1 MSYKEL
7 FTAVKSAGQEALLLS
22 DDVRNKVL
30 CDVADAIMNNVDN
43 LLGANAK
50 DLARMDKDNPLYD
63 RLMLNTE
70 RLEAIASDMRHV
82 ATLPS
87 PLGKTLSERTLDNG
101 LNLRRVSVPFGVIG
115 IIYEA
120 RPNVS
125 FDVFS
130 LCFKS
135 GNACLLKGGKD
146 ADDSNKAI
154 IELIHQVLS
163 NNGINIHVVELLPAT
178 HEATEALLSALP
190 EIRSMLKMDAEAGF
204 MGDPAA
210 KNVSEII
217 LSYPGFKAI
226 AVHRLGHFLHNL
238 GVPYIP
244 RMLNEEIHSKTG
256 VDINPG
262 ATIGDHFFIDH
273 GTGVVIGETTVIG
286 SYVKIYQGVTLGAL
300 SFPKDACGMLLRDIK
315 RHPTIG
321 DHVTIYANASVLGPI
336 TVGDHS
342 VVGSNAWV
350 KEDIPPYSRVL
361 PSGTETKIIQRKPR

>member
-1 MSYKEL
+1 MKFDYSPYLDSYFDSFERTKGSFE
-7 FTAVKSAGQEALLLS
+7 ERNLLLPS
-22 DDVRNKVL
+22 GEDIKKLIDEYFS
-30 CDVADAIMNNVDN
+30 
-43 LLGANAK
+43 LLFPGGEEFSS
-50 DLARMDKDNPLYD
+50 P
-63 RLMLNTE
+63 LML
-70 RLEAIASDMRHV
+70 
-82 ATLPS
+82 
-87 PLGKTLSERTLDNG
+87 K
-101 LNLRRVSVPFGVIG
+101 GVISRHMEAFSDLLYQSSKISWRT
-115 IIYEA
+115 IISREEA
-120 RPNVS
+120 S
-125 FDVFS
+125 
-130 LCFKS
+130 K
-135 GNACLLKGGKD
+135 
-146 ADDSNKAI
+146 KAK
-154 IELIHQVLS
+154 
-163 NNGINIHVVELLPAT
+163 
-178 HEATEALLSALP
+178 EATGALLSALP

-342 VVGSNAWV
+342 VIGSNAWV

>member
-1 MSYKEL
+1 MKFDYSPYLDSYFDSFERTKGSFE
-7 FTAVKSAGQEALLLS
+7 ERNLLLPS
-22 DDVRNKVL
+22 GEDIKKLIDEYFS
-30 CDVADAIMNNVDN
+30 
-43 LLGANAK
+43 LLFPGGEEFSS
-50 DLARMDKDNPLYD
+50 P
-63 RLMLNTE
+63 LML
-70 RLEAIASDMRHV
+70 
-82 ATLPS
+82 
-87 PLGKTLSERTLDNG
+87 K
-101 LNLRRVSVPFGVIG
+101 GVISRHMEAFSDLLYQSSKISWRT
-115 IIYEA
+115 IISREEA
-120 RPNVS
+120 S
-125 FDVFS
+125 
-130 LCFKS
+130 K
-135 GNACLLKGGKD
+135 
-146 ADDSNKAI
+146 KAR
-154 IELIHQVLS
+154 
-163 NNGINIHVVELLPAT
+163 
-178 HEATEALLSALP
+178 EATGALLSALP
-190 EIRSMLKMDAEAGF
+190 EIRSRLKMDAEAGF

>member
-1 MSYKEL
+1 
-7 FTAVKSAGQEALLLS
+7 
-22 DDVRNKVL
+22 
-30 CDVADAIMNNVDN
+30 
-43 LLGANAK
+43 
-50 DLARMDKDNPLYD
+50 
-63 RLMLNTE
+63 ML
-70 RLEAIASDMRHV
+70 
-82 ATLPS
+82 
-87 PLGKTLSERTLDNG
+87 K
-101 LNLRRVSVPFGVIG
+101 GVISRHMEAFSDLLYQSSKISWRT
-115 IIYEA
+115 IISREEA
-120 RPNVS
+120 S
-125 FDVFS
+125 
-130 LCFKS
+130 K
-135 GNACLLKGGKD
+135 
-146 ADDSNKAI
+146 KAR
-154 IELIHQVLS
+154 
-163 NNGINIHVVELLPAT
+163 
-178 HEATEALLSALP
+178 EATGALLSALP

>member
-1 MSYKEL
+1 MKFDYSPYLDSYFDSFERTKGSFE
-7 FTAVKSAGQEALLLS
+7 ERNLLLPS
-22 DDVRNKVL
+22 GEDIKKLIDEYFS
-30 CDVADAIMNNVDN
+30 
-43 LLGANAK
+43 LLFPGGEEFSS
-50 DLARMDKDNPLYD
+50 P
-63 RLMLNTE
+63 LML
-70 RLEAIASDMRHV
+70 
-82 ATLPS
+82 
-87 PLGKTLSERTLDNG
+87 K
-101 LNLRRVSVPFGVIG
+101 GVISRHMEAFSDLLYQSSKISWRT
-115 IIYEA
+115 IISREEA
-120 RPNVS
+120 S
-125 FDVFS
+125 
-130 LCFKS
+130 K
-135 GNACLLKGGKD
+135 
-146 ADDSNKAI
+146 KAR
-154 IELIHQVLS
+154 
-163 NNGINIHVVELLPAT
+163 
-178 HEATEALLSALP
+178 EATGALLSALP
-190 EIRSMLKMDAEAGF
+190 EIRSILKMDAEAGF

>member
-1 MSYKEL
+1 MKFDYSPYLDSYFDSFERTKGSFE
-7 FTAVKSAGQEALLLS
+7 ERNLLLPS
-22 DDVRNKVL
+22 GEDIKKLIDEYFS
-30 CDVADAIMNNVDN
+30 
-43 LLGANAK
+43 LLFPGGEEFSS
-50 DLARMDKDNPLYD
+50 P
-63 RLMLNTE
+63 LML
-70 RLEAIASDMRHV
+70 
-82 ATLPS
+82 
-87 PLGKTLSERTLDNG
+87 K
-101 LNLRRVSVPFGVIG
+101 GVISRHMEAFSDLLYQSSKISWRT
-115 IIYEA
+115 IIPREEA
-120 RPNVS
+120 S
-125 FDVFS
+125 
-130 LCFKS
+130 K
-135 GNACLLKGGKD
+135 
-146 ADDSNKAI
+146 KAR
-154 IELIHQVLS
+154 
-163 NNGINIHVVELLPAT
+163 
-178 HEATEALLSALP
+178 EATGKLLSALP

>member
-1 MSYKEL
+1 MKFDYSPYLDSYFDSFERTKGSFE
-7 FTAVKSAGQEALLLS
+7 ERNLLLPS
-22 DDVRNKVL
+22 GEDIKKLIDEYFS
-30 CDVADAIMNNVDN
+30 
-43 LLGANAK
+43 LLFPGGEEFSS
-50 DLARMDKDNPLYD
+50 P
-63 RLMLNTE
+63 LML
-70 RLEAIASDMRHV
+70 
-82 ATLPS
+82 
-87 PLGKTLSERTLDNG
+87 K
-101 LNLRRVSVPFGVIG
+101 GVISRHMEAFSDLLYQSSKISWRT
-115 IIYEA
+115 IISREEA
-120 RPNVS
+120 S
-125 FDVFS
+125 
-130 LCFKS
+130 K
-135 GNACLLKGGKD
+135 
-146 ADDSNKAI
+146 KAR
-154 IELIHQVLS
+154 
-163 NNGINIHVVELLPAT
+163 
-178 HEATEALLSALP
+178 EATGALLSALP

-300 SFPKDACGMLLRDIK
+300 SFPKDACGTLLRDIK
-315 RHPTIG
+315 RHPTVG

>member
-1 MSYKEL
+1 MKFDYSPYLDSYFDSFERTKGSFE
-7 FTAVKSAGQEALLLS
+7 ERNLLLPS
-22 DDVRNKVL
+22 GEDIKKLIDEYFS
-30 CDVADAIMNNVDN
+30 
-43 LLGANAK
+43 LLFPGGEEFSS
-50 DLARMDKDNPLYD
+50 P
-63 RLMLNTE
+63 LML
-70 RLEAIASDMRHV
+70 
-82 ATLPS
+82 
-87 PLGKTLSERTLDNG
+87 K
-101 LNLRRVSVPFGVIG
+101 GVISRHMEAFSDLLYQSSKISWRT
-115 IIYEA
+115 IISREEA
-120 RPNVS
+120 S
-125 FDVFS
+125 
-130 LCFKS
+130 K
-135 GNACLLKGGKD
+135 
-146 ADDSNKAI
+146 KAR
-154 IELIHQVLS
+154 
-163 NNGINIHVVELLPAT
+163 
-178 HEATEALLSALP
+178 EATGALLSALP

-315 RHPTIG
+315 RQPTIG

>member
-1 MSYKEL
+1 MKFDYSPYLDSYFDSFERTKGSFE
-7 FTAVKSAGQEALLLS
+7 ERNLLLPS
-22 DDVRNKVL
+22 GEDIKKLIDEYFS
-30 CDVADAIMNNVDN
+30 
-43 LLGANAK
+43 LLFPGGEEFSS
-50 DLARMDKDNPLYD
+50 P
-63 RLMLNTE
+63 LML
-70 RLEAIASDMRHV
+70 
-82 ATLPS
+82 
-87 PLGKTLSERTLDNG
+87 K
-101 LNLRRVSVPFGVIG
+101 GVISRHMEAFSDLLYQSSKISWRT
-115 IIYEA
+115 IISREEA
-120 RPNVS
+120 S
-125 FDVFS
+125 
-130 LCFKS
+130 K
-135 GNACLLKGGKD
+135 
-146 ADDSNKAI
+146 KAR
-154 IELIHQVLS
+154 
-163 NNGINIHVVELLPAT
+163 
-178 HEATEALLSALP
+178 EATGALLSALP

-238 GVPYIP
+238 GVPYSP

>member
-1 MSYKEL
+1 MKFDYSPYLDSYFDSFERTKGSFE
-7 FTAVKSAGQEALLLS
+7 ERNLLLPS
-22 DDVRNKVL
+22 GEDIKKLIDEYFS
-30 CDVADAIMNNVDN
+30 
-43 LLGANAK
+43 LLFPGGEEFSS
-50 DLARMDKDNPLYD
+50 P
-63 RLMLNTE
+63 LML
-70 RLEAIASDMRHV
+70 
-82 ATLPS
+82 
-87 PLGKTLSERTLDNG
+87 K
-101 LNLRRVSVPFGVIG
+101 GVISRHMEAFSDLLYQSSKISWRT
-115 IIYEA
+115 IISREEA
-120 RPNVS
+120 S
-125 FDVFS
+125 
-130 LCFKS
+130 K
-135 GNACLLKGGKD
+135 
-146 ADDSNKAI
+146 KAR
-154 IELIHQVLS
+154 
-163 NNGINIHVVELLPAT
+163 
-178 HEATEALLSALP
+178 EATGDLLSALP

-300 SFPKDACGMLLRDIK
+300 FFPKDACGMLLRDIK

>member
-1 MSYKEL
+1 MKFDYSPYLDSYFDSFERTKGSFE
-7 FTAVKSAGQEALLLS
+7 ERNLLLPS
-22 DDVRNKVL
+22 GEDIKKLIDEYFS
-30 CDVADAIMNNVDN
+30 
-43 LLGANAK
+43 LLFPGGEEFSS
-50 DLARMDKDNPLYD
+50 P
-63 RLMLNTE
+63 LML
-70 RLEAIASDMRHV
+70 
-82 ATLPS
+82 
-87 PLGKTLSERTLDNG
+87 K
-101 LNLRRVSVPFGVIG
+101 GVISRHMEAFSDLLYQSSKISWRT
-115 IIYEA
+115 IISREEA
-120 RPNVS
+120 S
-125 FDVFS
+125 
-130 LCFKS
+130 K
-135 GNACLLKGGKD
+135 
-146 ADDSNKAI
+146 KAR
-154 IELIHQVLS
+154 
-163 NNGINIHVVELLPAT
+163 
-178 HEATEALLSALP
+178 EATGALLSALP

-226 AVHRLGHFLHNL
+226 AVHRLGHFLQNL

>member
-1 MSYKEL
+1 MKFDYSPYLDSYFDSFERTKGSFE
-7 FTAVKSAGQEALLLS
+7 ERNLLLPS
-22 DDVRNKVL
+22 GEDIKKLIDEYFS
-30 CDVADAIMNNVDN
+30 
-43 LLGANAK
+43 LLFPGGEEFSS
-50 DLARMDKDNPLYD
+50 P
-63 RLMLNTE
+63 LML
-70 RLEAIASDMRHV
+70 
-82 ATLPS
+82 
-87 PLGKTLSERTLDNG
+87 K
-101 LNLRRVSVPFGVIG
+101 GVISRHMEAFSDLLYQSSKISWRT
-115 IIYEA
+115 IISREEA
-120 RPNVS
+120 S
-125 FDVFS
+125 
-130 LCFKS
+130 K
-135 GNACLLKGGKD
+135 
-146 ADDSNKAI
+146 KAR
-154 IELIHQVLS
+154 
-163 NNGINIHVVELLPAT
+163 
-178 HEATEALLSALP
+178 EATGAILSALP

-256 VDINPG
+256 VDVNPG

>member
-1 MSYKEL
+1 MKFDYSPYLDSYFDSFERTKGSFE
-7 FTAVKSAGQEALLLS
+7 ERNLLLPS
-22 DDVRNKVL
+22 GEDIKKLIDEYFS
-30 CDVADAIMNNVDN
+30 
-43 LLGANAK
+43 LLFPGGEEFSS
-50 DLARMDKDNPLYD
+50 P
-63 RLMLNTE
+63 LML
-70 RLEAIASDMRHV
+70 
-82 ATLPS
+82 
-87 PLGKTLSERTLDNG
+87 K
-101 LNLRRVSVPFGVIG
+101 GVISRHMG
-115 IIYEA
+115 AFSDLLYQSSKISWRTIISREEA
-120 RPNVS
+120 S
-125 FDVFS
+125 
-130 LCFKS
+130 K
-135 GNACLLKGGKD
+135 
-146 ADDSNKAI
+146 KAR
-154 IELIHQVLS
+154 
-163 NNGINIHVVELLPAT
+163 
-178 HEATEALLSALP
+178 EATGKLLSALP

>member
-1 MSYKEL
+1 MKFDYSPYLDSYFDSFERTKGSFE
-7 FTAVKSAGQEALLLS
+7 ERNLLLPS
-22 DDVRNKVL
+22 GEDIKKLIDEYFS
-30 CDVADAIMNNVDN
+30 
-43 LLGANAK
+43 LLFPGGEEFSS
-50 DLARMDKDNPLYD
+50 P
-63 RLMLNTE
+63 LML
-70 RLEAIASDMRHV
+70 
-82 ATLPS
+82 
-87 PLGKTLSERTLDNG
+87 K
-101 LNLRRVSVPFGVIG
+101 GVISRHMEAFSDLLYQSSKISWRT
-115 IIYEA
+115 IISREEA
-120 RPNVS
+120 S
-125 FDVFS
+125 
-130 LCFKS
+130 K
-135 GNACLLKGGKD
+135 
-146 ADDSNKAI
+146 KAR
-154 IELIHQVLS
+154 
-163 NNGINIHVVELLPAT
+163 
-178 HEATEALLSALP
+178 EATGKLLSALP

-321 DHVTIYANASVLGPI
+321 DHVTIYANASILGPI

>member
-1 MSYKEL
+1 MKFDYSPYLDSYFDSFERTKGSFE
-7 FTAVKSAGQEALLLS
+7 ERNLLLPS
-22 DDVRNKVL
+22 GEDIKKLIDEYFS
-30 CDVADAIMNNVDN
+30 
-43 LLGANAK
+43 LLFPGGEEFSS
-50 DLARMDKDNPLYD
+50 P
-63 RLMLNTE
+63 LML
-70 RLEAIASDMRHV
+70 
-82 ATLPS
+82 
-87 PLGKTLSERTLDNG
+87 K
-101 LNLRRVSVPFGVIG
+101 GVISRHMEAFSDLLYQSSKISWRT
-115 IIYEA
+115 IISREEA
-120 RPNVS
+120 S
-125 FDVFS
+125 
-130 LCFKS
+130 K
-135 GNACLLKGGKD
+135 
-146 ADDSNKAI
+146 KAR
-154 IELIHQVLS
+154 
-163 NNGINIHVVELLPAT
+163 
-178 HEATEALLSALP
+178 EATGALLSALP

-286 SYVKIYQGVTLGAL
+286 SYVKLYQGVTLGAL

>member
-1 MSYKEL
+1 MKFDYSPYLDSYFDSFERTKGSFE
-7 FTAVKSAGQEALLLS
+7 ERNLLLPS
-22 DDVRNKVL
+22 GEDIKKLIDEYFS
-30 CDVADAIMNNVDN
+30 
-43 LLGANAK
+43 LLFPGGEEFSS
-50 DLARMDKDNPLYD
+50 P
-63 RLMLNTE
+63 LML
-70 RLEAIASDMRHV
+70 
-82 ATLPS
+82 
-87 PLGKTLSERTLDNG
+87 K
-101 LNLRRVSVPFGVIG
+101 GVISRHMEAFSDLLYQSSKISWRT
-115 IIYEA
+115 IISREDASKKA
-120 RPNVS
+120 R
-125 FDVFS
+125 
-130 LCFKS
+130 
-135 GNACLLKGGKD
+135 
-146 ADDSNKAI
+146 
-154 IELIHQVLS
+154 
-163 NNGINIHVVELLPAT
+163 
-178 HEATEALLSALP
+178 EATGALLSALP

>member
-1 MSYKEL
+1 MKFDYSPYLDSYFDSFERTKGSFE
-7 FTAVKSAGQEALLLS
+7 ERNLLLPS
-22 DDVRNKVL
+22 GEDIKKLIDEYFS
-30 CDVADAIMNNVDN
+30 
-43 LLGANAK
+43 LLFPGGEEFSS
-50 DLARMDKDNPLYD
+50 P
-63 RLMLNTE
+63 LML
-70 RLEAIASDMRHV
+70 
-82 ATLPS
+82 
-87 PLGKTLSERTLDNG
+87 K
-101 LNLRRVSVPFGVIG
+101 GVISRHMEAFSDLLYQSSKISWRS
-115 IIYEA
+115 IISREEA
-120 RPNVS
+120 S
-125 FDVFS
+125 
-130 LCFKS
+130 K
-135 GNACLLKGGKD
+135 
-146 ADDSNKAI
+146 KAR
-154 IELIHQVLS
+154 
-163 NNGINIHVVELLPAT
+163 
-178 HEATEALLSALP
+178 EATGALLSALP

>member
-1 MSYKEL
+1 MKFDYSPYLDSYFDSFERTKGSFE
-7 FTAVKSAGQEALLLS
+7 ERNLLLPS
-22 DDVRNKVL
+22 GEDIKKLIDEYFS
-30 CDVADAIMNNVDN
+30 
-43 LLGANAK
+43 LLFPGGEEFSS
-50 DLARMDKDNPLYD
+50 P
-63 RLMLNTE
+63 LML
-70 RLEAIASDMRHV
+70 
-82 ATLPS
+82 
-87 PLGKTLSERTLDNG
+87 K
-101 LNLRRVSVPFGVIG
+101 GVISRHMEAFSDLLYQSSKISWRT
-115 IIYEA
+115 IISREEA
-120 RPNVS
+120 S
-125 FDVFS
+125 
-130 LCFKS
+130 K
-135 GNACLLKGGKD
+135 
-146 ADDSNKAI
+146 KAR
-154 IELIHQVLS
+154 
-163 NNGINIHVVELLPAT
+163 
-178 HEATEALLSALP
+178 EATGALLSALP

-256 VDINPG
+256 VDINTG

-342 VVGSNAWV
+342 VIGSNAWV

>member
-1 MSYKEL
+1 MKFDYSPYLDSYFDSFERTKGSFE
-7 FTAVKSAGQEALLLS
+7 ERNLLLPS
-22 DDVRNKVL
+22 GEDIKKLIDEYFS
-30 CDVADAIMNNVDN
+30 
-43 LLGANAK
+43 LLFPGGEEFSS
-50 DLARMDKDNPLYD
+50 P
-63 RLMLNTE
+63 LML
-70 RLEAIASDMRHV
+70 
-82 ATLPS
+82 
-87 PLGKTLSERTLDNG
+87 K
-101 LNLRRVSVPFGVIG
+101 GVISRHMEAFSDLLYQSSKISWRT
-115 IIYEA
+115 IISREEA
-120 RPNVS
+120 S
-125 FDVFS
+125 
-130 LCFKS
+130 K
-135 GNACLLKGGKD
+135 
-146 ADDSNKAI
+146 KAR
-154 IELIHQVLS
+154 
-163 NNGINIHVVELLPAT
+163 
-178 HEATEALLSALP
+178 EATGALLSALP
-190 EIRSMLKMDAEAGF
+190 EIRSMLKLDAEAGF

>member
-1 MSYKEL
+1 MKFDYSPYLDSYFDSFERTKGSFE
-7 FTAVKSAGQEALLLS
+7 ERNLLLPS
-22 DDVRNKVL
+22 GEDIKKLIDEYFS
-30 CDVADAIMNNVDN
+30 
-43 LLGANAK
+43 LLFPGGEEFSS
-50 DLARMDKDNPLYD
+50 P
-63 RLMLNTE
+63 LML
-70 RLEAIASDMRHV
+70 
-82 ATLPS
+82 
-87 PLGKTLSERTLDNG
+87 K
-101 LNLRRVSVPFGVIG
+101 GVISRHMEAFSDLLYQSSKISWRT
-115 IIYEA
+115 IISREEA
-120 RPNVS
+120 S
-125 FDVFS
+125 
-130 LCFKS
+130 K
-135 GNACLLKGGKD
+135 
-146 ADDSNKAI
+146 KAR
-154 IELIHQVLS
+154 
-163 NNGINIHVVELLPAT
+163 
-178 HEATEALLSALP
+178 EATGALLSALP

-226 AVHRLGHFLHNL
+226 AVHRMGHVLHNL